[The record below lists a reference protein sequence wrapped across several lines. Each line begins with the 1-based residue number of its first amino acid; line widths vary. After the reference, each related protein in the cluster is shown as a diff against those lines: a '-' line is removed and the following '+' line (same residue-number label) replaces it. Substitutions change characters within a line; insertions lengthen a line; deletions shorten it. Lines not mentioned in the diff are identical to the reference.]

1 MWNPG
6 ELPPGLTPDL
16 LRQPHGPIPRN
27 PLIAEPLFRVKYAEK
42 VGTGTTDMIADC
54 RDAGL
59 PEPDFEQRG
68 PFFVVTLWRDWL
80 TEAVMAELGLSERLK
95 LAVAFMKTH
104 GRITSADHQN
114 LTDVSRQTA
123 SRDLDELVKKG
134 LSSRHGAKRGVYY
147 VLKGG
152 MPQK

>member
-1 MWNPG
+1 M
-6 ELPPGLTPDL
+6 
-16 LRQPHGPIPRN
+16 
-27 PLIAEPLFRVKYAEK
+27 
-42 VGTGTTDMIADC
+42 
-54 RDAGL
+54 

-68 PFFVVTLWRDWL
+68 GQWFVTLWRDWMSE
-80 TEAVMAELGLSERLK
+80 TVIAELGLEERLK

-104 GRITSADHQN
+104 GRITSAEYQK

-123 SRDLDELVKKG
+123 SRDLDQLVVKG
-134 LSSRHGAKRGVYY
+134 VASRHGARRGVYY